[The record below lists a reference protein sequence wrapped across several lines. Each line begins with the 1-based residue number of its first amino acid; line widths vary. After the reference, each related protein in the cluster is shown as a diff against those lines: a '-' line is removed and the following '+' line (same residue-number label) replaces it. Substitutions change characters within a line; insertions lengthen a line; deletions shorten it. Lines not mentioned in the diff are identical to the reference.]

1 VGVTVCGW
9 RDADAAN
16 PQSEI
21 RNPQSPARDYNVK
34 PVPFNLVQVRDG
46 FWTPRLEI
54 NRTVTIP
61 YCFEKCEETDRIS
74 NFEKAAGLKQG
85 KHEGIYFNDS
95 DVYKVM
101 EGAAYSLQV
110 HPDVMMRLYLDKLIG
125 IMAAAQ
131 WEDGYLYTFFS
142 VPERQPEKRWTNVK
156 DQHEQYCMGHML
168 EAAVAHY
175 QVTGNKA
182 FLNVATKCAD
192 YICQVLGPGK
202 RTDPPGHQEIEI
214 GLCKLYRATGDSK
227 YLDTA
232 KFLLDQR
239 GRTGNRGPK
248 GNGKLYGE
256 YAQDHI
262 PVVEQ
267 TEAVGHSV
275 RAMYM
280 YTGMADVAALTG
292 SMEYI
297 KAIDTIWT
305 DVVSTK
311 LYVTGGIGA
320 SGGNEGFS
328 GKYELP
334 NLTAY
339 CETCASFA
347 NIFWNHRMFLMHA
360 DAKYLDVLER
370 TLYNA
375 ALSGIS
381 MQGDRFFYPN
391 PLESA
396 DGHERSP
403 WFGCACCPS
412 NVARF
417 IPSVPGYAY
426 ASKGDDIYV
435 NLFLGGT
442 ASVQTAA
449 NKVTL
454 KQETEYPW
462 KGDVKITVEPEK
474 SGTFAVHVRIP
485 GWARNE
491 PVPSD
496 LYRFQDDVAS
506 WRGRPVLAR
515 TAGVSRVAGVPPARG
530 EGLRPSIRRRDAR
543 DTQGQEALA
552 TRPSEAISLQ
562 VNGKPVSSEVEKGF
576 ARIERSWQK
585 GDTIELRLPMPVRR
599 VLPHPDLKAD
609 RGRVAL
615 QRGPI
620 VFCLEGPENDGKV
633 ASLVIPDEAEIK
645 AEHRPALLNGVT
657 VLTGKA
663 QVVKRTVESGVISA
677 GTRSFTAIPYYAWAH
692 RGRSPMMV
700 WPARE
705 LAAARPEPADTL
717 THTSKTTASFVHKS
731 LDAIKDQNLPA
742 NSADASGLHLD
753 FWPHKGTTEWV
764 QFEWSEKH
772 DFSSVKIYWFDDTG
786 RGECHLPKS
795 WWVLYRTA
803 DGRFAPVRNAGVDRI
818 ARDTFN
824 QARFEPVTT
833 DALRIEIALQD
844 RWSAGIQEVVIE

>member
-1 VGVTVCGW
+1 MGSVAVSGLKEAAG
-9 RDADAAN
+9 AN
-16 PQSEI
+16 PPSAI
-21 RNPQSPARDYNVK
+21 RHPPSPARDYNVR
-34 PVPFNLVQVRDG
+34 PVPFNQVQVRDG
-46 FWTPRLEI
+46 FWTPRLET

-110 HPDVMMRLYLDKLIG
+110 HPDVMMRLYLDKLIA
-125 IMAAAQ
+125 IMAGAQ
-131 WEDGYLYTFFS
+131 WEDGYLYTFYS
-142 VPERQPEKRWTNVK
+142 VPQKQPEKRWINEK
-156 DQHEQYCMGHML
+156 DMHEQYCMGHML

-175 QVTGNKA
+175 QVTGNEA
-182 FLNVATKCAD
+182 FLNIATKCAD
-192 YICQVLGPGK
+192 YLCQTFGPGR

-214 GLCKLYRATGDSK
+214 GLCKLYRATGEGK
-227 YLDTA
+227 YLDLA

-248 GNGKLYGE
+248 GDGKLYGE

-267 TEAVGHSV
+267 AQAVGHSV
-275 RAMYM
+275 RAIYM

-292 SMEYI
+292 NMEYI
-297 KAIDTIWT
+297 KAIDAIWK
-305 DVVSTK
+305 DVVGTK

-328 GKYELP
+328 GRYELP
-334 NLTAY
+334 NRTAY

-347 NIFWNHRMFLMHA
+347 NIFWNHRMFLMSG

-391 PLESA
+391 PLESTG
-396 DGHERSP
+396 GHERSP

-426 ASKGDDIYV
+426 ACKGDDLYV
-435 NLFLGGT
+435 NLFMGGEAFIRT
-442 ASVQTAA
+442 AS

-454 KQETEYPW
+454 KQQTEYPW
-462 KGDVKITVEPEK
+462 QGDVKITVEPEK
-474 SGTFAVHVRIP
+474 SGAFAVHVRIP
-485 GWARNE
+485 GWARHE

-496 LYRFQDDVAS
+496 LYKFADDVAQS
-506 WRGRPVLAR
+506 WRGRPALASR
-515 TAGVSRVAGVPPARG
+515 GQDGLAEERGQDALATAG
-530 EGLRPSIRRRDAR
+530 
-543 DTQGQEALA
+543 QGQDALA
-552 TRPSEAISLQ
+552 TRLGDMVSLKINGGQ
-562 VNGKPVSSEVEKGF
+562 VTPNVERGF
-576 ARIERSWQK
+576 ARIERQWQK
-585 GDTIELRLPMPVRR
+585 GDTIELSLPMPVRR
-599 VLPHPDLKAD
+599 VIAHAQLKAD
-609 RGRVAL
+609 RGKAAL

-620 VFCLEGPENDGKV
+620 VFCLEGPDNDGDV
-633 ASLVIPDEAEIK
+633 ASLVLPNDAEIK

-663 QVVKRTVESGVISA
+663 QVAKRTMAGGVVAA
-677 GTRSFTAIPYYAWAH
+677 GTRPFTAIPYYAWAH
-692 RGRSPMMV
+692 RGRAPMTV
-700 WPARE
+700 WAARE
-705 LAAARPEPADTL
+705 LQAARPEPA
-717 THTSKTTASFVHKS
+717 
-731 LDAIKDQNLPA
+731 Q
-742 NSADASGLHLD
+742 
-753 FWPHKGTTEWV
+753 
-764 QFEWSEKH
+764 
-772 DFSSVKIYWFDDTG
+772 
-786 RGECHLPKS
+786 
-795 WWVLYRTA
+795 
-803 DGRFAPVRNAGVDRI
+803 
-818 ARDTFN
+818 
-824 QARFEPVTT
+824 
-833 DALRIEIALQD
+833 
-844 RWSAGIQEVVIE
+844 

>member
-1 VGVTVCGW
+1 MIFVVGVAAGGLKE
-9 RDADAAN
+9 AGAAN
-16 PQSEI
+16 PQSVV
-21 RNPQSPARDYNVK
+21 RNPQSLARDYNIK
-34 PVPFNLVQVRDG
+34 PVPFNQVQVRDG
-46 FWTPRLEI
+46 FWTPRLET

-110 HPDVMMRLYLDKLIG
+110 HPDVMMRLYLDKLIA
-125 IMAAAQ
+125 IMAGAQ
-131 WEDGYLYTFFS
+131 WEDGYLYTFYS
-142 VPERQPEKRWTNVK
+142 VPQKQPEKRWTNEK
-156 DQHEQYCMGHML
+156 DMHEQYCMGHML

-182 FLNVATKCAD
+182 FLNIATKCAD
-192 YICQVLGPGK
+192 YLCETFGPGK

-214 GLCKLYRATGDSK
+214 GLCRLYRVTGDSK

-248 GNGKLYGE
+248 GDGKLYGE

-262 PVVEQ
+262 PVTEQ
-267 TEAVGHSV
+267 AQAVGHSV

-292 SMEYI
+292 NLEYI
-297 KAIDTIWT
+297 KAIDAIWT
-305 DVVSTK
+305 DVVGTK

-328 GKYELP
+328 GRYELP

-347 NIFWNHRMFLMHA
+347 NIFWNHRMFLMHG
-360 DAKYLDVLER
+360 DAQYIDILER

-381 MQGDRFFYPN
+381 MRGDRFFYPN
-391 PLESA
+391 PLEST

-426 ASKGDDIYV
+426 ACKGDDLYV
-435 NLFLGGT
+435 NLFLGGEASIQT
-442 ASVQTAA
+442 AS
-449 NKVTL
+449 NKITL
-454 KQETEYPW
+454 KQQTEYPW
-462 KGDVKITVEPEK
+462 QGDVTITVEPEK
-474 SGTFAVHVRIP
+474 SGTFVIHVRIP

-496 LYRFQDDVAS
+496 LYTFVDS
-506 WRGRPVLAR
+506 
-515 TAGVSRVAGVPPARG
+515 VSD
-530 EGLRPSIRRRDAR
+530 EPS
-543 DTQGQEALA
+543 LK
-552 TRPSEAISLQ
+552 
-562 VNGKPVSSEVEKGF
+562 VNGKRVTLSLDKGF
-576 ARIERSWQK
+576 ARIERQWQK
-585 GDTIELRLPMPVRR
+585 GDTIELSLPMPVRR
-599 VLPHPDLKAD
+599 IVAHAQLKAD
-609 RGRVAL
+609 RGKVAL

-620 VFCLEGPENDGKV
+620 VFCLEGPDNDGNV
-633 ASLVIPDEAEIK
+633 ANLVIPDDAQVK
-645 AEHRPALLNGVT
+645 AEYRPALLNGVT

-663 QVVKRTVESGVISA
+663 QIAKRTAGGGVVA
-677 GTRSFTAIPYYAWAH
+677 AETKQFTAIPYYAWAH
-692 RGRSPMMV
+692 RGRAPMTV
-700 WPARE
+700 WMARG
-705 LAAARPEPADTL
+705 LQAARPEPADTL
-717 THTSKTTASFVHKS
+717 TYKSKTTASFVHVS
-731 LDAIKDQNLPA
+731 LNAIKDQNLPE
-742 NSADASGLHLD
+742 NSG
-753 FWPHKGTTEWV
+753 
-764 QFEWSEKH
+764 
-772 DFSSVKIYWFDDTG
+772 
-786 RGECHLPKS
+786 
-795 WWVLYRTA
+795 
-803 DGRFAPVRNAGVDRI
+803 
-818 ARDTFN
+818 
-824 QARFEPVTT
+824 
-833 DALRIEIALQD
+833 
-844 RWSAGIQEVVIE
+844 

>member
-1 VGVTVCGW
+1 MGHLMGKYGRILAVIFVFSVVAGGLERAT
-9 RDADAAN
+9 AAN
-16 PQSEI
+16 PQSAI
-21 RNPQSPARDYNVK
+21 RNPQSLARDYNVK
-34 PVPFNLVQVRDG
+34 PVPFNEVQVRDG

-61 YCFEKCEETDRIS
+61 YCFERCEETDRIS

-110 HPDVMMRLYLDKLIG
+110 HPDTMMRLYLDKLIA
-125 IMAAAQ
+125 IMAGAQ
-131 WEDGYLYTFFS
+131 WEDGYLYTFYS
-142 VPERQPEKRWTNVK
+142 VPQKQPENRWINEK
-156 DQHEQYCMGHML
+156 DMHEQYCMGHML

-192 YICQVLGPGK
+192 YLCQTFGPGR

-214 GLCKLYRATGDSK
+214 GLCRLYRVTGDSK

-248 GNGKLYGE
+248 GDGKLYGE

-262 PVVEQ
+262 PVIEQ
-267 TEAVGHSV
+267 TKAVGHSV

-292 SMEYI
+292 NMEYI
-297 KAIDTIWT
+297 KAIDTIWA
-305 DVVSTK
+305 DVVASK

-328 GKYELP
+328 GGYELP

-347 NIFWNHRMFLMHA
+347 NIFWNQRMFLMHG
-360 DAKYLDVLER
+360 DAKYIDILER

-381 MQGDRFFYPN
+381 MKGDRFFYPN
-391 PLESA
+391 PLESTG
-396 DGHERSP
+396 GHERSP

-426 ASKGDDIYV
+426 ACKGDDLYV
-435 NLFLGGT
+435 NLFLGGE
-442 ASVQTAA
+442 ASIQTAG

-454 KQETEYPW
+454 KQQTEYPW
-462 KGDVKITVEPEK
+462 KGDVKITVEPDK
-474 SGTFAVHVRIP
+474 SGTFAVLVRIP

-496 LYRFQDDVAS
+496 LYTFADS
-506 WRGRPVLAR
+506 
-515 TAGVSRVAGVPPARG
+515 VSDK
-530 EGLRPSIRRRDAR
+530 PS
-543 DTQGQEALA
+543 LK
-552 TRPSEAISLQ
+552 
-562 VNGKPVSSEVEKGF
+562 VNGKQMTPSTEKGF
-576 ARIERSWQK
+576 ARIERQWQK
-585 GDTIELRLPMPVRR
+585 GDTIELNLPMPVRR
-599 VLPHPDLKAD
+599 VIAHPEVKAD
-609 RGRVAL
+609 RGKVAL

-620 VFCLEGPENDGKV
+620 VFCLEGPDNDSQVSG
-633 ASLVIPDEAEIK
+633 LVLSDGAEVK
-645 AEHRPALLNGVT
+645 AEYRPTLLNGVT

-663 QVVKRTVESGVISA
+663 QVAKPTTDGGTSVV
-677 GTRSFTAIPYYAWAH
+677 GTRQFTAIPYYAWAH
-692 RGRSPMMV
+692 RGRAPMTV
-700 WPARE
+700 WVARE
-705 LAAARPEPADTL
+705 LQAARPEP
-717 THTSKTTASFVHKS
+717 
-731 LDAIKDQNLPA
+731 
-742 NSADASGLHLD
+742 
-753 FWPHKGTTEWV
+753 
-764 QFEWSEKH
+764 
-772 DFSSVKIYWFDDTG
+772 G
-786 RGECHLPKS
+786 R
-795 WWVLYRTA
+795 
-803 DGRFAPVRNAGVDRI
+803 
-818 ARDTFN
+818 
-824 QARFEPVTT
+824 
-833 DALRIEIALQD
+833 
-844 RWSAGIQEVVIE
+844 

>member
-1 VGVTVCGW
+1 MTHPRYHGALRVQANNIQWMGFLMGQCRRILTTIAVFATVLCGW
-9 RDADAAN
+9 DNGMAAN

-21 RNPQSPARDYNVK
+21 RNPQALARDYRVT
-34 PVPFNLVQVRDG
+34 PVPFNQVQVQDS

-110 HPDVMMRLYLDKLIG
+110 YPDAMMRLYLDKLIA
-125 IMAAAQ
+125 IMAGAQ
-131 WEDGYLYTFFS
+131 WEDGYLYTFYS
-142 VPERQPEKRWTNVK
+142 VPQKQPEKRWTNEK
-156 DQHEQYCMGHML
+156 DMHEQYCMGHML

-182 FLNVATKCAD
+182 FLNIATKCAD
-192 YICQVLGPGK
+192 YICRTFGPGR

-214 GLCKLYRATGDSK
+214 GLCKLYRATGDSR
-227 YLDTA
+227 YLETA

-239 GRTGNRGPK
+239 GRTANRGPK
-248 GNGKLYGE
+248 GDGKLYGE

-262 PVVEQ
+262 PVIEQ
-267 TEAVGHSV
+267 THAVGHSV

-292 SMEYI
+292 NMEYI
-297 KAIDTIWT
+297 KAIDAIWH
-305 DVVSTK
+305 DVVGTK
-311 LYVTGGIGA
+311 FYVTGGIGA

-347 NIFWNHRMFLMHA
+347 NIFWNHRMFLMSGE
-360 DAKYLDVLER
+360 AKYIDVLER

-381 MQGDRFFYPN
+381 MKGDRFFYPN
-391 PLESA
+391 PLEST
-396 DGHERSP
+396 GSHERSP

-435 NLFLGGT
+435 NLFMGGT
-442 ASVQTAA
+442 ASVQTAG
-449 NKVTL
+449 NRVTL
-454 KQETEYPW
+454 KQQTEYPW
-462 KGDVKITVEPEK
+462 KGDVRIAVEPEK

-496 LYRFQDDVAS
+496 LYKFQDDVAQS
-506 WRGRPVLAR
+506 WRGRPALA
-515 TAGVSRVAGVPPARG
+515 SRGHP
-530 EGLRPSIRRRDAR
+530 GLAKE
-543 DTQGQEALA
+543 QGQDALA
-552 TRPSEAISLQ
+552 TGWGHMISLK
-562 VNGKPVSSEVEKGF
+562 VNGKRVTSNAEKGF
-576 ARIERSWQK
+576 ARIERQWQK
-585 GDTIELRLPMPVRR
+585 GDMIELSLPMPVRR
-599 VLPHPDLKAD
+599 IMPHPDLKAD

-620 VFCLEGPENDGKV
+620 VFCLEGPDNDGKV
-633 ASLVIPDEAEIK
+633 SNLVIADDARIK
-645 AEHRPALLNGVT
+645 AEYRPELLNGII
-657 VLTGKA
+657 VLTGKG
-663 QVVKRTVESGVISA
+663 QVAKRTTEGGVVAA

-692 RGRSPMMV
+692 RGRAPMTV
-700 WPARE
+700 WIARE
-705 LAAARPEPADTL
+705 LQAARPEPA
-717 THTSKTTASFVHKS
+717 
-731 LDAIKDQNLPA
+731 Q
-742 NSADASGLHLD
+742 
-753 FWPHKGTTEWV
+753 
-764 QFEWSEKH
+764 
-772 DFSSVKIYWFDDTG
+772 
-786 RGECHLPKS
+786 
-795 WWVLYRTA
+795 
-803 DGRFAPVRNAGVDRI
+803 
-818 ARDTFN
+818 
-824 QARFEPVTT
+824 
-833 DALRIEIALQD
+833 
-844 RWSAGIQEVVIE
+844 